1 MGGGAVVGRD
11 AGGVRDSGRAAR
23 DIGVR
28 DGERG
33 RSSADKRRK
42 KQKKGS
48 NSEENLVDVRLET
61 TPGGCQRVRS
71 RAERR
76 REARECRDETRIT
89 AFGRPPDPLDPSA
102 VWNS

>member
-1 MGGGAVVGRD
+1 MVGRD

-71 RAERR
+71 RAERH
-76 REARECRDETRIT
+76 ASAETRQ
-89 AFGRPPDPLDPSA
+89 GGDQNHCLRSPSRPSRPECGLE
-102 VWNS
+102 

>member
-1 MGGGAVVGRD
+1 MVGRD

-33 RSSADKRRK
+33 RSSEGKRRK

-71 RAERR
+71 RGERR
-76 REARECRDETRIT
+76 GGTRVPRRDKEATRIT